1 MEDYGI
7 DDIKILDPVEA
18 IRRRPGMYIGFTDD
32 RGILQLFNEVLDNA
46 IDEYLAGYANRIE
59 IEIDRNLVKIKDNG
73 RGIPTGYDQEKGK
86 DILELLL
93 THLHSGG
100 KFEGNSYR
108 ISSGLHGVGLKAV
121 NALSEYMRV
130 VSRRDGMERMIETRK
145 GRVLN
150 GGVRDVQQ
158 TSDRGTEVWF
168 SPDPEIFGDSKVNYE
183 LIRKRLEILKYL
195 TPGLEI
201 ILRSQGVEERFVS
214 SGLNDF
220 LKDKIDI
227 GPIYIEHS
235 KDDMLVRAS
244 FGYISNTTST
254 ELLGFVNNISTPQGD
269 HVDAFLNSLYKRL
282 KELLKTKKRVDIKL
296 DDVRGGLIGIIAVY
310 LSNPNFSS
318 QTKERLAD
326 DRIRD
331 IVEEAF
337 NLGFDKWINNNS
349 PDRLINK
356 IHLNYRAR
364 KSAEE
369 SSAKI
374 VGNINKIM
382 IEKLAD
388 ALSSDIERREL
399 FIVEGESAGGSAKM
413 ARDRNYQA
421 ILSLR
426 GKILNIEKSSID
438 SISKNKEIKDIF
450 AAIGI
455 VGGKV
460 DLSKMRYGKIIIMT
474 DADVDGNH
482 IRTLLLA
489 LFYRYALDVI
499 KNGKLYVAV
508 PPLYRIAYGS
518 KIMYAYTDQEKDE
531 IVRGLGGNVEVQRYK
546 GLGEMNPE
554 QLWETTMNPE
564 TRTLKQITVQD
575 AKEAAE
581 LIEWLLGEEVT
592 RRKNFIVNNF
602 DTIKDLDV

>member
-1 MEDYGI
+1 MEDYGVE
-7 DDIKILDPVEA
+7 DIKILDPVEA
-18 IRRRPGMYIGFTDD
+18 IRRRPGMYIGFTDE

-59 IEIDRNLVKIKDNG
+59 IEIDGNLVKIRDNG

-86 DILELLL
+86 DVLELLL

-130 VSRRDGMERMIETRK
+130 ISRRDGIERMIETRR
-145 GRVLN
+145 GVVLN
-150 GGVRDVQQ
+150 GGVRDIRE
-158 TSDRGTEVWF
+158 TAERGTEVWF
-168 SPDPEIFGDSKVNYE
+168 SPDPEIFGNSKVNYE
-183 LIRKRLEILKYL
+183 MIRNRLDVLKYL

-201 ILRSQGVEERFVS
+201 ILRSQGVEERFIS

-220 LKDKIDI
+220 LKNKIDI
-227 GPIYIEHS
+227 GPIYVEHS
-235 KDDMLVRAS
+235 KNDMFVRIS
-244 FGYISNTTST
+244 FGYMSNSTSL

-269 HVDAFLNSLYKRL
+269 HIDTFINNLHRRL
-282 KELLKTKKRVDIKL
+282 RELLKTKKRVDIKI
-296 DDVRGGLIGIIAVY
+296 DDVKGGLVGVVAVY
-310 LSNPNFSS
+310 IPNPNFSS

-326 DRIRD
+326 ERVRD
-331 IVEEAF
+331 IIDEA
-337 NLGFDKWINNNS
+337 LYRGFDEWINSNS

-356 IHLNYRAR
+356 IYLNYRAR

-369 SSAKI
+369 SNAKI
-374 VGNINKIM
+374 VGSINKIM

-388 ALSSDIERREL
+388 AISSDVDRREL

-426 GKILNIEKSSID
+426 GKILNIEKSNID
-438 SISKNKEIKDIF
+438 SISRNREIKDIF

-460 DLSKMRYGKIIIMT
+460 DISKMRYGKIILMT

-499 KNGKLYVAV
+499 RAGRLYVAV
-508 PPLYRIAYGS
+508 PPLYRISHGN
-518 KIMYAYTDQEKDE
+518 KIVYAYTDQEKEE
-531 IVRGLGGNVEVQRYK
+531 IVRELGRDVEVQRYK

-564 TRTLKQITVQD
+564 TRTLKQINIQD
-575 AKEAAE
+575 AKEAAD

-592 RRKNFIVNNF
+592 RRKTFIVNNF
-602 DTIKDLDV
+602 DTIRDIDV